1 MQQMKDDFYCKNQ
14 TNCGLIHRHRQTVK
28 VMLSIYEGVRGRRRR
43 EAASREVRVVVQ
55 SRQGGS
61 EEIFKI
67 VQY

>member
-1 MQQMKDDFYCKNQ
+1 MEKKAERN
-14 TNCGLIHRHRQTVK
+14 RQTVK

-55 SRQGGS
+55 SRQGGR